1 MRSEKYMSELKHIPV
16 LMNEVMELLAP
27 APGQN
32 FLDCTLGGGG
42 HSKEILQRTA
52 PTGRLWGIDRDE
64 YALSRAKENL
74 KEFGARVQFIH
85 GKFSDSNLL
94 VSDEVVGQLHGVLM
108 DFGVSSFQLDD
119 ESRGFSFRNNAPLD
133 MRMNPKD
140 SMSARDFLHDTLES
154 EIADVIYQ
162 LGEERNSRKIA
173 RNIVNARGEGKLETT
188 FDLVEAVTKAFP
200 FRHHWKINPATKTF
214 QAIRMKINGELEE
227 IQRGV
232 LSLVSRIPS
241 GSKLVVI
248 TFHSLEDRL
257 VKHMFRQIHQ
267 EKRGRL
273 LNKKPLVASDTEL
286 SENPRSRSAK
296 VRGVEI
302 L

>member
-1 MRSEKYMSELKHIPV
+1 MSELKHIPV
-16 LMNEVMELLAP
+16 LMNQVMELLAP
-27 APGQN
+27 SPGKN

-42 HSKEILQRTA
+42 HSREILNRTS
-52 PTGRLWGIDRDE
+52 PDGKLWGIDRDE
-64 YALSRAKENL
+64 YALGRAKDNL
-74 KEFGARVQFIH
+74 KEFGSRVQFIH
-85 GKFSDSNLL
+85 GKFSDVNQL
-94 VSDEVVGQLHGVLM
+94 VSDEIIHQLHGALM

-140 SMSARDFLHDTLES
+140 SMSAKDFLHESHES
-154 EIADVIYQ
+154 EIADVIYK

-200 FRHHWKINPATKTF
+200 PRNYWKINPATKTF
-214 QAIRMKINGELEE
+214 QAIRMKVNGELEE

-232 LSLVSRIPS
+232 DSLLRRLPSR
-241 GSKLVVI
+241 SKLVVI

-273 LNKKPLVASDTEL
+273 LNKKPLIATDEES

-296 VRGVEI
+296 ARGIEI